1 MMSSTIGYL
10 PSYLKKKS
18 ELSMSMSKL
27 QVMKEK
33 ESQESWVKSN
43 KQIIFQLIWWIIYIL
58 YLII

>member
-1 MMSSTIGYL
+1 MSSTIGYL

-33 ESQESWVKSN
+33 ESQES
-43 KQIIFQLIWWIIYIL
+43 
-58 YLII
+58 